1 MLRFGMNMPLLL
13 MMIYGSSLIGVVLAI
28 RALLKKRMPKFV
40 FPVLWAL
47 VMVRFLVP
55 LSLSTPI
62 SVLPG
67 ADMRENSW
75 LQFFSPG
82 FGNIDSYAEST
93 GVQQDSIYSGT
104 RDPGH
109 SQTLSETV
117 PQTEDG
123 KERAE
128 SSMAVVEEAHDA
140 AQGRGE
146 PSTGVHLMQ
155 YGFRMPE
162 WRLLLFA
169 IWLGGMAAVAGVLI
183 WQKFCYS
190 QKLKNRL
197 LIEHNETVNGILR
210 GMGMGHVLVFTND
223 EIASPLVCGLVS
235 PRIYLPTRMD
245 FQNKEL
251 LSHVLAHECM
261 HIKRRDNWMKA
272 AMLLVLCVNWFN
284 PLVWIM
290 SKFLSADLE
299 AACDGAVLQYYQGDE
314 RKSYA
319 ASLLAMAVTGNRTTL
334 LYSAFSRTEVE
345 RRIKNVLAYKRMSV
359 MAMLLSVLL
368 LGSSMV
374 VFAAGCRAPF
384 SEDLSS
390 FCFSSNLRWGVR
402 ATLSRDIVSGEK
414 ARERADN
421 VILDILKA
429 DTTKDPQILEEQIK
443 AGLAEEFGV
452 EKGAFIIDFSLLLEE
467 EERNAEYESWG
478 LTRGEDGFFLY
489 KGERVRTFA
498 DEVLGFWQSTEE
510 GAADVQIQRDR
521 FGYIIS
527 VSALHQGDEE
537 YDRRTREI
545 ERNRSVW

>member
-13 MMIYGSSLIGVVLAI
+13 MMIYGSILIGVVLAV
-28 RALLKKRMPKFV
+28 RALLKKRLPRFV
-40 FPVLWAL
+40 FPVLWIL
-47 VMVRFLVP
+47 VMIRFLVP
-55 LSLSTPI
+55 YSLSTPI
-62 SVLPG
+62 PVIIK
-67 ADMRENSW
+67 ADIGENSW
-75 LQFFSPG
+75 LQVFFSG
-82 FGNIDSYAEST
+82 FGNIDSYMENT
-93 GVQQDSIYSGT
+93 EVQQGSNFSGT
-104 RDPGH
+104 QDPGH
-109 SQTLSETV
+109 
-117 PQTEDG
+117 PQTMGEAALQAENGIEYG
-123 KERAE
+123 KD
-128 SSMAVVEEAHDA
+128 SIGTVEETQAVCV
-140 AQGRGE
+140 QGQSE
-146 PSTGVHLMQ
+146 SYLMQ
-155 YGFRMPE
+155 YGFRLPD
-162 WRLLLFA
+162 WRFLLSA
-169 IWLGGMAAVAGVLI
+169 IWLGGMAVAAGVLI
-183 WQKFCYS
+183 WQKYCYS
-190 QKLKNRL
+190 RKLKNRL
-197 LIEHNETVNGILR
+197 LMEHNETVNGILR
-210 GMGMGHVLVFTND
+210 SMGMGHVLVFTND
-223 EIASPLVCGLVS
+223 EIVSPLVCGLVS

-251 LSHVLAHECM
+251 LGHVLAHECM
-261 HIKRRDNWMKA
+261 HIKRRDNWVKA

-299 AACDGAVLQYYQGDE
+299 AACDGAVLRYYQGDE

-345 RRIKNVLAYKRMSV
+345 RRIKNVLAYKKMSV
-359 MAMLLSVLL
+359 MAMLFSVLL

-384 SEDLSS
+384 SEQLSS

-429 DTTKDPQILEEQIK
+429 DATGDPQVLENQIR

-452 EKGAFIIDFSLLLEE
+452 ERGAFIIDFSLLLEE
-467 EERNAEYESWG
+467 EERNEEYESWG
-478 LTRGEDGFFLY
+478 LTSGEDGFFLY

-498 DEVLGFWQSTEE
+498 DELLGFWQSGEE
-510 GAADVQIQRDR
+510 GTADVRIQRDR
-521 FGYIIS
+521 FGRIIS

-545 ERNRSVW
+545 ERNRSIW

>member
-13 MMIYGSSLIGVVLAI
+13 MMIYGSNLIGVVLAI

-55 LSLSTPI
+55 FSLSTPI

-75 LQFFSPG
+75 RQFFSPG

-510 GAADVQIQRDR
+510 GAADVSIQRDR
-521 FGYIIS
+521 FG
-527 VSALHQGDEE
+527 
-537 YDRRTREI
+537 
-545 ERNRSVW
+545 